1 MTENYNQEIF
11 ACGEY
16 TTDTSINVWVD
27 GLLVKSG
34 KVTDSQRL
42 FSFQNDPKNHGKIY
56 IKIEVTFGQIKIN
69 HKLIKAVAKINN
81 NIEGFFLYTMFPKD
95 QYHTFVVGEDL
106 TELDGPPIIRAGET
120 FTYYWLVINS
130 PRFWEIT
137 TTQPDVAEGM
147 TIYGELYTRRPDGT
161 LNPIANIPTEITHLY
176 FDIDYPHYDY
186 RSYLF
191 YRTPAESSGKLSFYP
206 NSILALRRQLL
217 NPTYNQ
223 FLIPASE
230 DKVEFV
236 SLHRDWMQQTLI

>member
-42 FSFQNDPKNHGKIY
+42 FSFKNDPKNHGKIY
-56 IKIEVTFGQIKIN
+56 IKIEVIYGQIKIN
-69 HKLIKAVAKINN
+69 HKVIKAVAKINN

-106 TELDGPPIIRAGET
+106 TELDGPLIIHTGET

-130 PRFWEIT
+130 PHFWEIT

-147 TIYGELYTRRPDGT
+147 TIYGEFFTRRPNGT
-161 LNPIANIPTEITHLY
+161 PTPMMDIPIEITSLY
-176 FDIDYPHYDY
+176 AIMDYPHYDC
-186 RSYLF
+186 RSYHS
-191 YRTPAESSGKLSFYP
+191 YWESSFYP
-206 NSILALRRQLL
+206 HSIIALRQLLL

-223 FLIPASE
+223 FLIPAIK
-230 DKVEFV
+230 DKVEVV
-236 SLHRDWMQQTLI
+236 SEHNEFINGAHGVD

>member
-56 IKIEVTFGQIKIN
+56 IKIEVIYGQIKIN
-69 HKLIKAVAKINN
+69 HKVTKAVAKINN
-81 NIEGFFLYTMFPKD
+81 NIDGFFSYTRFPKD

-106 TELDGPPIIRAGET
+106 TELDGPPIICAGET

-130 PRFWEIT
+130 PLFWEIT
-137 TTQPDVAEGM
+137 TTQTDVAEGM
-147 TIYGELYTRRPDGT
+147 TIYGELHTRRPDGT
-161 LNPIANIPTEITHLY
+161 SNPMMDIPIEITSLY
-176 FDIDYPHYDY
+176 VIMDYPHYDVSPY
-186 RSYLF
+186 TYGRD
-191 YRTPAESSGKLSFYP
+191 GKNTNYPSCILS
-206 NSILALRRQLL
+206 LRQFLL
-217 NPTYNQ
+217 NPTLFRQ
-223 FLIPASE
+223 FLCPAIKLDIIREHNKFINS
-230 DKVEFV
+230 F
-236 SLHRDWMQQTLI
+236 